1 MMPRIRTMAGLSVI
15 VAGTLWTGSMGA
27 RAQEKPAAELA
38 PIWKGAYT
46 AAQAEGGKVPFTGL
60 CRRCHSDTLLGSE
73 RGPALKGE
81 SFLEHWEQQDLDR
94 LRSKIRD
101 TMPPD
106 DPGKLSEEEYLGL
119 VSYIIQNNGY
129 PAGSTPLDS
138 AALSGVQVVRKP
150 GEERPLR
157 SFSVVQVVG
166 CLVQERGAH
175 VAAGAGHRAGADP
188 RTRVDPRRAESRGG
202 PSAGCPH
209 VRAREPVVDGRRAP
223 GTEGR
228 GEGTALQ
235 VRHDEPG
242 ECEFAAGCRRELQ
255 LGLRAKD

>member
-1 MMPRIRTMAGLSVI
+1 MPRIRTMAGLSVI
-15 VAGTLWTGSMGA
+15 VAGTLWAGSMGA
-27 RAQEKPAAELA
+27 RAQEKPAADLA

-46 AAQAEGGKVPFTGL
+46 AAQADGGKVPFTGL
-60 CRRCHSDTLLGSE
+60 CRRCHSDTLMGSE

-119 VSYIIQNNGY
+119 VSYIMQNNGY

-138 AALSGVQVVRKP
+138 AALSGIQVVRKP
-150 GEERPLR
+150 GEERELR

-166 CLVQERGAH
+166 CLVKNGDRNWQLAQATEPVLTRERASSPDELKALAARPLGAQTFELVSLSSVQGDLH
-175 VAAGAGHRAGADP
+175 PGQKVEVKGLLYKSATTNRVNVSSLQAAGGSCG
-188 RTRVDPRRAESRGG
+188 S
-202 PSAGCPH
+202 
-209 VRAREPVVDGRRAP
+209 
-223 GTEGR
+223 
-228 GEGTALQ
+228 
-235 VRHDEPG
+235 
-242 ECEFAAGCRRELQ
+242 
-255 LGLRAKD
+255 

>member
-129 PAGSTPLDS
+129 PAGPTPLDS
-138 AALSGVQVVRKP
+138 AALSGIQVVRKP
-150 GEERPLR
+150 GEERELR

-166 CLVQERGAH
+166 CLVKSGERDWQLAQATEPVLTRERASTSEELKALAARPLGARTFELVSLSSMGDVH
-175 VAAGAGHRAGADP
+175 PGQKVEVKGLLYKSAATNRVNVSSLQAAGGSCG
-188 RTRVDPRRAESRGG
+188 S
-202 PSAGCPH
+202 
-209 VRAREPVVDGRRAP
+209 
-223 GTEGR
+223 
-228 GEGTALQ
+228 
-235 VRHDEPG
+235 
-242 ECEFAAGCRRELQ
+242 
-255 LGLRAKD
+255 

>member
-15 VAGTLWTGSMGA
+15 VAGTLWTGAMGA
-27 RAQEKPAAELA
+27 RAQEKPAADLA

-46 AAQAEGGKVPFTGL
+46 AAQADGGKVPFTGL

-106 DPGKLSEEEYLGL
+106 DPGKLSEDEYLGL
-119 VSYIIQNNGY
+119 VSYINQNNGY

-138 AALSGVQVVRKP
+138 AALSGIQVVRKP
-150 GEERPLR
+150 GEERELR

-166 CLVQERGAH
+166 CLAKNGDHNWQLSQATEPVLTRERASSPDELKALAARPLGARTFELVSLSSVQGDVQPGQKVEVKGLLYKSPTTNR
-175 VAAGAGHRAGADP
+175 VNVSSLQAAGGSCG
-188 RTRVDPRRAESRGG
+188 S
-202 PSAGCPH
+202 
-209 VRAREPVVDGRRAP
+209 
-223 GTEGR
+223 
-228 GEGTALQ
+228 
-235 VRHDEPG
+235 
-242 ECEFAAGCRRELQ
+242 
-255 LGLRAKD
+255 